1 MSKATGQSKPAQ
13 ATRRYDECGLDNV
26 VLQGL
31 PACKDDHGEDVITIP
46 NVNLLHKVLA
56 AAVAAKPTGLVGKE
70 IRFLRT
76 EMGMTQAELGALVG
90 RDAQTVGRWE
100 RGEHPIEQAFEMILR
115 ARALESVEQQ
125 TLSMLELARKSVP
138 SATEPPYLIDAS
150 DPKHYRAI
158 AA

>member
-1 MSKATGQSKPAQ
+1 M
-13 ATRRYDECGLDNV
+13 TRLPDYRYDECGLDNV
-26 VLQGL
+26 ILQGL

-56 AAVAAKPTGLVGKE
+56 TAVAAKPTGLVGKE

-76 EMGMTQAELGALVG
+76 EMGMTQAELGVLMG

-100 RGEHPIEQAFEMILR
+100 RGEFPIEKAFEMILR
-115 ARALESVEQQ
+115 AAALENIKNEFV
-125 TLSMLELARKSVP
+125 SMLELAQKSVP
-138 SATEPPYLIDAS
+138 SSTARPYVIDAR
-150 DPKHYRAI
+150 DPKNYRAI